1 MTMESMMRDAAEY
14 LFNETLKDGTPV
26 VLRATRPEDG
36 PKLRQ
41 AFRNLE
47 RETVY
52 TRFFGPKSDLSDTD
66 LKRLTSADFDR
77 DAALLVTKTS
87 DGQVIVVGSA
97 CYFGTT
103 DEPSERSA
111 EIAFTVADD
120 YHGLG
125 IASLLLKHL
134 VRIARQSGLATLEAY
149 VLAHNQPM
157 LAVFNKCALRKTV
170 RREGDVLRV
179 TFLFEKEPLLEK
191 EPDGRHINQMPR
203 PSV

>member
-1 MTMESMMRDAAEY
+1 MRDPMEY
-14 LFNETLKDGTPV
+14 VFNEALKDGTPV

-36 PKLRQ
+36 PGIRQ
-41 AFRNLE
+41 AFRKLE

-66 LKRLTSADFDR
+66 LKRLTSTDFDR

-87 DGQVIVVGSA
+87 DGEVIVVGSA
-97 CYFGTT
+97 CYFGTAG
-103 DEPSERSA
+103 EPSERSA
-111 EIAFTVADD
+111 EIAFTVADE
-120 YHGLG
+120 YQGLG

-134 VRIARQSGLATLEAY
+134 VRIARQNGLATLEAY

-157 LAVFNKCALRKTV
+157 LAVFNKNTLRKTV

-179 TFLFEKEPLLEK
+179 TLLLGK
-191 EPDGRHINQMPR
+191 EPDGRPIDQRPR
-203 PSV
+203 PIV